1 MDYWTFKHDQNF
13 VGKLWRDARFPEDPI
28 EAYKRINNLNQE
40 EFNNEIYEHAARLT
54 TWDLPKLIHYGKD
67 QINIRAQV
75 KMNLLSNNYWQI
87 DSTICLENY
96 GYNSIK
102 LNAPNVE
109 TNVSVRFKGIAGAK
123 GFRAKM

>member
-54 TWDLPKLIHYGKD
+54 TWIY
-67 QINIRAQV
+67 
-75 KMNLLSNNYWQI
+75 LS
-87 DSTICLENY
+87 
-96 GYNSIK
+96 
-102 LNAPNVE
+102 
-109 TNVSVRFKGIAGAK
+109 
-123 GFRAKM
+123 